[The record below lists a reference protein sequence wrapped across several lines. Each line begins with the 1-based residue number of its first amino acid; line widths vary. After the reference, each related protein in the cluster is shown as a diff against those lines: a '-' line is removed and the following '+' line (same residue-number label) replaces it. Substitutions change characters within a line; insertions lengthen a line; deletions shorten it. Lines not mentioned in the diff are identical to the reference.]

1 MSNGWKDHL
10 GASGSEPLPVVIIG
24 NGPSG
29 ICLSYLLSGYSPYVK
44 PDAIHPHPVLQRKL
58 TEAPGVSIVDQ
69 VGLSSGWEGHPH
81 CGKTL
86 PGKNQKDAFMRHKTK
101 RVRDHKIS
109 HRNWG
114 RGITAVFE
122 DLQIPHQLVSPPLDQ
137 CF

>member
-1 MSNGWKDHL
+1 M
-10 GASGSEPLPVVIIG
+10 
-24 NGPSG
+24 
-29 ICLSYLLSGYSPYVK
+29 
-44 PDAIHPHPVLQRKL
+44 LQRKL

-81 CGKTL
+81 CGETL

-122 DLQIPHQLVSPPLDQ
+122 DLLTNTTSACLTSPRPVLLNPGMILLPLGTLGHLETVSVVTTRVVTPQ
-137 CF
+137 A